1 MFPSASVSFP
11 FSTWRAPCCPK
22 GVEVL
27 SAGLAD
33 CIPGASGAGVCS
45 DAAVLSLTVSVMA
58 ADASGEADVAA
69 SFGVSCLPQPARAQV
84 PKAASTAQLRVF
96 LKIDIITSFLIR
108 VRESTNENTNDGLP
122 FKTKKQALT
131 TNIIIV
137 SVKLG
142 KK

>member
-22 GVEVL
+22 GVEVT
-27 SAGLAD
+27 SAGSVD
-33 CIPGASGAGVCS
+33 CVPGASGAGVCL

-69 SFGVSCLPQPARAQV
+69 SFDVSCLPQPARAQV

-108 VRESTNENTNDGLP
+108 ESTNENTNNGLP

-137 SVKLG
+137 SV
-142 KK
+142 

>member
-1 MFPSASVSFP
+1 MTEGASETAGSVSAGC
-11 FSTWRAPCCPK
+11 AP
-22 GVEVL
+22 
-27 SAGLAD
+27 D
-33 CIPGASGAGVCS
+33 ASEDDVCS
-45 DAAVLSLTVSVMA
+45 EEAVLSEMVSVMA

-84 PKAASTAQLRVF
+84 PKAASTAQLSVF

-108 VRESTNENTNDGLP
+108 ESTNENINNGLP

-137 SVKLG
+137 SV
-142 KK
+142 